1 MRHKARIRLS
11 AQYDVMGNSL
21 DAWTVTVWAP
31 ASGKTHCVA
40 YSSLKKKQN
49 LKSTSRNTSQTHNQN
64 LTKLYT
70 SI

>member
-40 YSSLKKKQN
+40 YSSLKKAEFKKYVTQHVTN
-49 LKSTSRNTSQTHNQN
+49 P
-64 LTKLYT
+64 
-70 SI
+70 